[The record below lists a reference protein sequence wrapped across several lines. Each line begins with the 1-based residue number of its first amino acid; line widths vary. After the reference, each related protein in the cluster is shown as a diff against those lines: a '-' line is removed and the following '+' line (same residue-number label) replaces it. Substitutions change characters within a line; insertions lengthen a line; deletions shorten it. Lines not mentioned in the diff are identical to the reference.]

1 MSALSTFARPIAR
14 SVRTK
19 AAFDPDSTP
28 KKLGGATPRKLSED
42 ELPPLPPLPDLRKL
56 AEMAAIKITDE
67 EVEAWTPKV
76 HSIVQWF
83 GKLREVDISGLDE
96 YQAPGREGL
105 MATDWMREDEPVAF
119 EDTKELMEE
128 SRLWDGKFIRVAAV
142 GGSAGTDFG
151 ETKSADAGEAPASA
165 AASVELNDDLLGME
179 LKVGKVLTVE
189 RHPESEKLYIETIEC
204 GEDEPRLICS
214 GLAPYMSEE
223 ALLGKN
229 VVIVANLKPRN
240 MAGVKSN
247 GMVLAASDAAHEN
260 VEILCAPEGAVPG
273 ERITWGGAE
282 NIEPH
287 GVNKVAKKKIWEEVQ
302 RGLGTNDALVATWNG
317 VPMMT
322 SAGQCS
328 CASLANANVG

>member
-1 MSALSTFARPIAR
+1 
-14 SVRTK
+14 
-19 AAFDPDSTP
+19 
-28 KKLGGATPRKLSED
+28 
-42 ELPPLPPLPDLRKL
+42 
-56 AEMAAIKITDE
+56 
-67 EVEAWTPKV
+67 
-76 HSIVQWF
+76 
-83 GKLREVDISGLDE
+83 
-96 YQAPGREGL
+96 
-105 MATDWMREDEPVAF
+105 
-119 EDTKELMEE
+119 
-128 SRLWDGKFIRVAAV
+128 
-142 GGSAGTDFG
+142 
-151 ETKSADAGEAPASA
+151 
-165 AASVELNDDLLGME
+165 
-179 LKVGKVLTVE
+179 
-189 RHPESEKLYIETIEC
+189 
-204 GEDEPRLICS
+204 
-214 GLAPYMSEE
+214 MSEE

-302 RGLGTNDALVATWNG
+302 RGLGTNDALGATWNG